1 MFCFTDFVIGKRGK
15 MKVLVVGKGG
25 REHALAWKIA
35 QSFYVDRLFCFPGNA
50 GIAKVAE
57 IPDINDDSVESLL
70 EFALKE
76 SIDLTV
82 VGPEDYLAKGI
93 VDAFEAKGLRIFGVN
108 KEAARLESSKAFAKE
123 VMKAANIP
131 TAAYSTVTDF
141 ESGDKLLKNS
151 KYPVVLKAD
160 GLAAGKG
167 VIICNT
173 YEEATS
179 ELSQMLNGKFKSAGA
194 KVVIEEFLKGEEL
207 SLLLLTDGT
216 NVKRLLFSQDHKAL
230 NDGDTGLNTGGM
242 GAYTPVKSGTN
253 ELYEKVDKSVTQP
266 LLSELKK
273 RGISYRGIL
282 YIGLMIVEN
291 EPFVLEYNVRFGDP
305 ETEPLMFML
314 ISDIVP
320 YFWAVAG
327 KDDSPV
333 NKNGSLPPFT
343 TLESLPELVWRSG
356 YGMCVVL
363 ASGGYPES
371 YEKGNVISGLDSVD
385 ENCVVFHA
393 GTKHDTAGNI
403 VTDGGRVLMVTSC
416 GKDINEA
423 VENTYKNVRL
433 INFDKIYF
441 RHDIAH
447 REQERVKC

>member
-1 MFCFTDFVIGKRGK
+1 

-35 QSFYVDRLFCFPGNA
+35 QSFYVDKLFCFPGNA
-50 GIAKVAE
+50 GIAEVAE
-57 IPDINDDSVESLL
+57 IPDIADDSVESLL
-70 EFALKE
+70 DFAIKE

-82 VGPEDYLAKGI
+82 IGPEDYLAKGI
-93 VDAFEAKGLRIFGVN
+93 VDAFESKGLRIFGVN

-123 VMKAANIP
+123 VMKSAKIP

-141 ESGDKLLKNS
+141 ESGDKILKTS

-167 VIICNT
+167 VIICMT
-173 YEEATS
+173 YEEAAS
-179 ELSQMLNGKFKSAGA
+179 ELSQMLGGKFKAAGA

-207 SLLLLTDGT
+207 SLLLLTDGKT
-216 NVKRLLFSQDHKAL
+216 VKRLLFSQDHKAL

-242 GAYTPVKSGTN
+242 GAYTPVKSGTD
-253 ELYEKVDKSVTQP
+253 ELYEKVDKTVTQP
-266 LLSELKK
+266 LLGELKK
-273 RGISYRGIL
+273 RGINYRGIL
-282 YIGLMIVEN
+282 YIGLMIVDG

-327 KDDSPV
+327 KEGSQAD
-333 NKNGSLPPFT
+333 KNGSLPLCT
-343 TLESLPELVWRSG
+343 TLEALPELVWRSG

-363 ASGGYPES
+363 ASGGYPEG
-371 YEKGNVISGLDSVD
+371 YEKGKIISGLDSVD

-393 GTKHDTAGNI
+393 GTKYDTEGNI
-403 VTDGGRVLMVTSC
+403 VTDGGRVLMVTSA
-416 GKDINEA
+416 GKGIAEA
-423 VENTYKNVRL
+423 VENTYRNVEK
-433 INFDKIYF
+433 ITFDKAYF

-447 REQERVKC
+447 REMERN

>member
-1 MFCFTDFVIGKRGK
+1 

-35 QSFYVDRLFCFPGNA
+35 QSFYVDKLFCFPGNA
-50 GIAKVAE
+50 GIAEVAE
-57 IPDINDDSVESLL
+57 IPDIADDSVESLL
-70 EFALKE
+70 DFAIKE

-82 VGPEDYLAKGI
+82 IGPEDYLAKGI

-123 VMKAANIP
+123 VMKSAKIP

-141 ESGDKLLKNS
+141 ESGDKILKTS

-167 VIICNT
+167 VIICMT
-173 YEEATS
+173 YEEAAS
-179 ELSQMLNGKFKSAGA
+179 ELSQMLGGKFKAAGA

-207 SLLLLTDGT
+207 SLLLLTDGKT
-216 NVKRLLFSQDHKAL
+216 VKRLLFSQDHKAL

-242 GAYTPVKSGTN
+242 GAYTPVKSGTD
-253 ELYEKVDKSVTQP
+253 ELYEKVDKTITQP
-266 LLSELKK
+266 LLGELKK
-273 RGISYRGIL
+273 RGINYRGIL
-282 YIGLMIVEN
+282 YIGLMIVDG

-327 KDDSPV
+327 KEGSQAD
-333 NKNGSLPPFT
+333 KNGSLPLCT
-343 TLESLPELVWRSG
+343 TLEALPELVWRSG

-363 ASGGYPES
+363 ASGGYPEG
-371 YEKGNVISGLDSVD
+371 YEKGKIISGLDSVD

-393 GTKHDTAGNI
+393 GTKYDTEGNI
-403 VTDGGRVLMVTSC
+403 VTDGGRVLMVTSA
-416 GKDINEA
+416 GKGIAEA
-423 VENTYKNVRL
+423 VENTYRNVEK
-433 INFDKIYF
+433 ITFDKAYF

-447 REQERVKC
+447 REMERN

>member
-1 MFCFTDFVIGKRGK
+1 

-35 QSFYVDRLFCFPGNA
+35 QSFYVDKLFCFPGNA
-50 GIAKVAE
+50 GIAEVAE
-57 IPDINDDSVESLL
+57 IPDIADDSIESLL
-70 EFALKE
+70 DFAIKE

-93 VDAFEAKGLRIFGVN
+93 VDAFEAKGLRIFGVS
-108 KEAARLESSKAFAKE
+108 KDAARLESSKAFAKE
-123 VMKAANIP
+123 VMKAAKIP

-141 ESGDKLLKNS
+141 ESGDKILKTS

-167 VIICNT
+167 VIICAT
-173 YEEATS
+173 YEEASS
-179 ELSQMLNGKFKSAGA
+179 ELSQMLGGKFKSAGA

-216 NVKRLLFSQDHKAL
+216 NVKPLLFSQDHKAL

-242 GAYTPVKSGTN
+242 GAYTPVKSGTD
-253 ELYEKVDKSVTQP
+253 ELYEKVDKTITQP
-266 LLSELKK
+266 LLGELKK
-273 RGISYRGIL
+273 RGIDYRGIL
-282 YIGLMIVEN
+282 YIGLMIVDG

-320 YFWAVAG
+320 YFRAVAG
-327 KDDSPV
+327 KGD
-333 NKNGSLPPFT
+333 T
-343 TLESLPELVWRSG
+343 TLEALPELVWRSG

-363 ASGGYPES
+363 ASGGYPEG
-371 YEKGNVISGLDSVD
+371 YEKGKVISGLDSVD

-393 GTKHDTAGNI
+393 GTKFDALGNI
-403 VTDGGRVLMVTSC
+403 VTDGGRVLMVTSG

-423 VENTYKNVRL
+423 VENTYKNVEK
-433 INFDKIYF
+433 ITFDKAYF

-447 REQERVKC
+447 REMERN

>member
-1 MFCFTDFVIGKRGK
+1 

-25 REHALAWKIA
+25 REHALAWKIS
-35 QSFYVDRLFCFPGNA
+35 QSFYVEKLFCFPGNA
-50 GIAKVAE
+50 GIANIAE
-57 IPDINDDSVESLL
+57 IPDIADDSVESLL
-70 EFALKE
+70 DFALRE

-108 KEAARLESSKAFAKE
+108 KEAAKLESSKAFAKE
-123 VMKAANIP
+123 VMKAAKIP

-141 ESGDKLLKNS
+141 ESGNTVLKTS

-167 VIICNT
+167 VIICGT
-173 YEEATS
+173 YEEASS
-179 ELSQMLNGKFKSAGA
+179 ELSQMLNGKFKSAGS

-242 GAYTPVKSGTN
+242 GAYTPVKPGTD
-253 ELYEKVDKSVTQP
+253 ELYEKVDRTITQP

-273 RGISYRGIL
+273 RGINYRGIL
-282 YIGLMIVEN
+282 YIGLMIVDG

-320 YFWAVAG
+320 YFWAVSG
-327 KDDSPV
+327 KEERS
-333 NKNGSLPPFT
+333 NTKNGKIPPLT
-343 TLESLPELVWRSG
+343 TLEALPELVWRSG

-371 YEKGNVISGLDSVD
+371 YEKGKVISGLDSVD

-393 GTKHDTAGNI
+393 GTKFDASGNI
-403 VTDGGRVLMVTSC
+403 VTDGGRVLMVTSA

-423 VENTYKNVRL
+423 VENTYRNVEK
-433 INFDKIYF
+433 ISFDKAYY

-447 REQERVKC
+447 RERERN

>member
-1 MFCFTDFVIGKRGK
+1 

-35 QSFYVDRLFCFPGNA
+35 QSFYVDKLFCFPGNA
-50 GIAKVAE
+50 GIAEVAE
-57 IPDINDDSVESLL
+57 IPDIADDSVESLL
-70 EFALKE
+70 DFALRE

-108 KEAARLESSKAFAKE
+108 KDAARLESSKAFAKE
-123 VMKAANIP
+123 VMKAAKIP

-141 ESGDKLLKNS
+141 ESGDKILKTS

-167 VIICNT
+167 VIICAT
-173 YEEATS
+173 YEEASS
-179 ELSQMLNGKFKSAGA
+179 ELSQMLGGKFKSAGA

-216 NVKRLLFSQDHKAL
+216 NVKPLLFSQDHKAL

-242 GAYTPVKSGTN
+242 GAYTPVKSGTD
-253 ELYEKVDKSVTQP
+253 ELYEKVDKTITQP
-266 LLSELKK
+266 LLGELKK
-273 RGISYRGIL
+273 RGIDYRGIL
-282 YIGLMIVEN
+282 YIGLMIVDG

-320 YFWAVAG
+320 YFRAVAG
-327 KDDSPV
+327 KGD
-333 NKNGSLPPFT
+333 T
-343 TLESLPELVWRSG
+343 TLEALPELVWRSG

-363 ASGGYPES
+363 ASGGYPEG
-371 YEKGNVISGLDSVD
+371 YEKGKVISGLDSVD

-393 GTKHDTAGNI
+393 GTKFDALGNI
-403 VTDGGRVLMVTSC
+403 VTDGGRVLMVTSG

-423 VENTYKNVRL
+423 VENTYKNVEK
-433 INFDKIYF
+433 ITFDKAYF

-447 REQERVKC
+447 REMERN

>member
-1 MFCFTDFVIGKRGK
+1 

-35 QSFYVDRLFCFPGNA
+35 QSFYVDKLFCFPGNA

-57 IPDINDDSVESLL
+57 IPDIADDSVESLL
-70 EFALKE
+70 EFALRE

-123 VMKAANIP
+123 VMKSAKIP

-141 ESGDKLLKNS
+141 ESGDRILKTS

-167 VIICNT
+167 VIICGT
-173 YEEATS
+173 YEEAAS
-179 ELSQMLNGKFKSAGA
+179 ELSQMLGGKFKSAGA

-242 GAYTPVKSGTN
+242 GAYTPVKSGTE
-253 ELYEKVDKSVTQP
+253 ELYEKVDENITRP
-266 LLSELKK
+266 LLKELKR
-273 RGISYRGIL
+273 RGINYRGIL
-282 YIGLMIVEN
+282 YIGLMVVDG

-320 YFWAVAG
+320 YFQAVAE
-327 KDDSPV
+327 KD
-333 NKNGSLPPFT
+333 K

-363 ASGGYPES
+363 ASGGYPEG
-371 YEKGNVISGLDSVD
+371 YEKGKVISGLDSVD

-393 GTKHDTAGNI
+393 GTKLDASGNI

-423 VENTYKNVRL
+423 VENTYKNVAK
-433 INFDKIYF
+433 ITFDKAYF

-447 REQERVKC
+447 REQERGK

>member
-1 MFCFTDFVIGKRGK
+1 

-35 QSFYVDRLFCFPGNA
+35 QSFYVDRLYCFPGNA
-50 GIAKVAE
+50 GIAEIAE
-57 IPDINDDSVESLL
+57 IPNIADDSVESLL
-70 EFALKE
+70 DFALKE

-123 VMKAANIP
+123 VMKAAGIP

-141 ESGDKLLKNS
+141 ESGDKILKTS

-167 VIICNT
+167 VIICAT
-173 YEEATS
+173 YEEASS
-179 ELSQMLNGKFKSAGA
+179 ELSQMLGGKFKAAGA

-216 NVKRLLFSQDHKAL
+216 NVKRLMFSQDHKAL

-242 GAYTPVKSGTN
+242 GAYTPVKSGTD
-253 ELYEKVDKSVTQP
+253 ELYEKVDRAVTQP
-266 LLSELKK
+266 LLNELKK
-273 RGISYRGIL
+273 RGINYRGIL
-282 YIGLMIVEN
+282 YIGLMIVDG

-320 YFWAVAG
+320 YFQAVAG
-327 KDDSPV
+327 KGDV
-333 NKNGSLPPFT
+333 

-356 YGMCVVL
+356 Y
-363 ASGGYPES
+363 
-371 YEKGNVISGLDSVD
+371 
-385 ENCVVFHA
+385 
-393 GTKHDTAGNI
+393 
-403 VTDGGRVLMVTSC
+403 
-416 GKDINEA
+416 
-423 VENTYKNVRL
+423 
-433 INFDKIYF
+433 
-441 RHDIAH
+441 
-447 REQERVKC
+447 

>member
-1 MFCFTDFVIGKRGK
+1 

-35 QSFYVDRLFCFPGNA
+35 QSFYVDKLFCFPGNA

-57 IPDINDDSVESLL
+57 IPDIADDSIESLL
-70 EFALKE
+70 DFAIKE

-93 VDAFEAKGLRIFGVN
+93 VDAFEAKGLRIFGVS
-108 KEAARLESSKAFAKE
+108 KDAARLESSKAFAKE
-123 VMKAANIP
+123 VMKAAKIP

-141 ESGDKLLKNS
+141 ESGDKILKTS

-167 VIICNT
+167 VIICAT
-173 YEEATS
+173 YEEASS
-179 ELSQMLNGKFKSAGA
+179 ELSQMLGGKFKSAGA

-216 NVKRLLFSQDHKAL
+216 NVKPLLFSQDHKAL

-242 GAYTPVKSGTN
+242 GAYTPVKSGTD
-253 ELYEKVDKSVTQP
+253 ELYEKVDKTITQP
-266 LLSELKK
+266 LLGELKK
-273 RGISYRGIL
+273 RGIDYRGIL
-282 YIGLMIVEN
+282 YIGLMIVDG

-320 YFWAVAG
+320 YFRAVAG
-327 KDDSPV
+327 KGD
-333 NKNGSLPPFT
+333 T
-343 TLESLPELVWRSG
+343 TLEALPELVWRSG

-363 ASGGYPES
+363 ASGGYPEG
-371 YEKGNVISGLDSVD
+371 YEKGKVISGLDSVD

-393 GTKHDTAGNI
+393 GTKFDALGNI
-403 VTDGGRVLMVTSC
+403 VTDGGRVLMVTSG

-423 VENTYKNVRL
+423 VENTYKNVEK
-433 INFDKIYF
+433 ITFDKAYF

-447 REQERVKC
+447 REMERN

>member
-1 MFCFTDFVIGKRGK
+1 

-35 QSFYVDRLFCFPGNA
+35 QSFYVDRLYCFPGNA
-50 GIAKVAE
+50 GIAEIAE
-57 IPDINDDSVESLL
+57 IPDVADDSVESLL
-70 EFALKE
+70 DFALKE

-123 VMKAANIP
+123 VMKAAGIP

-141 ESGDKLLKNS
+141 ESGDKILKTS

-167 VIICNT
+167 VIICAT
-173 YEEATS
+173 YEEASS
-179 ELSQMLNGKFKSAGA
+179 ELSQMLGGKFKAAGA

-216 NVKRLLFSQDHKAL
+216 NVKRLMFSQDHKAL

-242 GAYTPVKSGTN
+242 GAYTPVKSGTD
-253 ELYEKVDKSVTQP
+253 ELYEKVDRAVTQP
-266 LLSELKK
+266 LLNELKK
-273 RGISYRGIL
+273 RGINYRGIL
-282 YIGLMIVEN
+282 YIGLMIVDG

-320 YFWAVAG
+320 YFQAVAG
-327 KDDSPV
+327 KGDV
-333 NKNGSLPPFT
+333 

-363 ASGGYPES
+363 ASGGYPEG
-371 YEKGNVISGLDSVD
+371 YEKGKVITGLDSVD

-393 GTKHDTAGNI
+393 GTKFDASGKI
-403 VTDGGRVLMVTSC
+403 VTDGGRVLMVTSA
-416 GKDINEA
+416 GRNIAEA
-423 VENTYKNVRL
+423 VANTYKNVEK
-433 INFDKIYF
+433 ITFDKVYF

-447 REQERVKC
+447 REMERN

>member
-1 MFCFTDFVIGKRGK
+1 

-25 REHALAWKIA
+25 REHALAWKIS
-35 QSFYVDRLFCFPGNA
+35 QSFYVEKLFCFPGNA
-50 GIAKVAE
+50 GIANVAE
-57 IPDINDDSVESLL
+57 IPDIADDSVESLL
-70 EFALKE
+70 DFALRE

-108 KEAARLESSKAFAKE
+108 KDAARLESSKAFAKE
-123 VMKAANIP
+123 VMKAAKIP

-141 ESGDKLLKNS
+141 ESGNTVLKTS

-167 VIICNT
+167 VIICGT
-173 YEEATS
+173 YEEASS
-179 ELSQMLNGKFKSAGA
+179 ELSQMLGGKFKSAGS

-242 GAYTPVKSGTN
+242 GAYTPVKPGTD
-253 ELYEKVDKSVTQP
+253 ELYEKVDRTITQP

-273 RGISYRGIL
+273 RGINYRGIL
-282 YIGLMIVEN
+282 YIGLMIVDG

-320 YFWAVAG
+320 YFWAVSG
-327 KDDSPV
+327 KEERS
-333 NKNGSLPPFT
+333 NTKNGKIPPFT
-343 TLESLPELVWRSG
+343 TLEALPELVWRSG

-371 YEKGNVISGLDSVD
+371 YEKGKVISGLDSVN

-393 GTKHDTAGNI
+393 GTKFDAAGKI
-403 VTDGGRVLMVTSC
+403 ITDGGRVLMVTSA

-423 VENTYKNVRL
+423 VENTYRNVEK
-433 INFDKIYF
+433 ISFDKAYY

-447 REQERVKC
+447 RERERN

>member
-1 MFCFTDFVIGKRGK
+1 

-35 QSFYVDRLFCFPGNA
+35 QSFYVDKLFCFPGNA

-57 IPDINDDSVESLL
+57 IPDIADDSVESLL
-70 EFALKE
+70 NFALQE

-108 KEAARLESSKAFAKE
+108 KEAAQLESSKAFAKE
-123 VMKAANIP
+123 VMKSANIP

-141 ESGDKLLKNS
+141 ETGNKILKSS

-167 VIICNT
+167 VIICGA
-173 YEEATS
+173 YDEAVS
-179 ELSQMLNGKFKSAGA
+179 ELSQMLGGKFKSAGT

-216 NVKRLLFSQDHKAL
+216 NVKPLLFSQDHKAL

-242 GAYTPVKSGTN
+242 GAYTPVKSGTS

-266 LLSELKK
+266 LLKELKK
-273 RGISYRGIL
+273 RGINYRGIL
-282 YIGLMIVEN
+282 YIGLMVVEG
-291 EPFVLEYNVRFGDP
+291 EPYVLEYNVRFGDP

-314 ISDIVP
+314 ISDIIP

-327 KDDSPV
+327 KE
-333 NKNGSLPPFT
+333 GSSLRGKDENMPLFT
-343 TLESLPELVWRSG
+343 TLESLPDLVWRSG

-371 YEKGNVISGLDSVD
+371 YEKGKIISGLDSVD
-385 ENCVVFHA
+385 NDCVVFHA
-393 GTKHDTAGNI
+393 GTKFDASGNI
-403 VTDGGRVLMVTSC
+403 VTDGGRVLMVTSG
-416 GKDINEA
+416 GKNINEA
-423 VENTYKNVRL
+423 VENTYKNVAK
-433 INFDKIYF
+433 ITFDKAYF

-447 REQERVKC
+447 REQERAK

>member
-1 MFCFTDFVIGKRGK
+1 

-25 REHALAWKIA
+25 REHALAWKSA
-35 QSFYVDRLFCFPGNA
+35 QSFYVDRLYCFPGNA
-50 GIAKVAE
+50 GIAEIAE
-57 IPDINDDSVESLL
+57 IPDIADDSVESLL
-70 EFALKE
+70 DFALKE

-123 VMKAANIP
+123 VMKAAGIP

-141 ESGDKLLKNS
+141 ESGDKILKTS

-167 VIICNT
+167 VIICAT
-173 YEEATS
+173 YEEASS
-179 ELSQMLNGKFKSAGA
+179 ELSQMLGGKFKAAGA

-216 NVKRLLFSQDHKAL
+216 NVKRLMFSQDHKAL

-242 GAYTPVKSGTN
+242 GAYTPVKSGTD
-253 ELYEKVDKSVTQP
+253 ELYEKVDRAVTQP
-266 LLSELKK
+266 LLNELKK
-273 RGISYRGIL
+273 RGINYRGIL
-282 YIGLMIVEN
+282 YIGLMIVDG

-320 YFWAVAG
+320 YFQAVAG
-327 KDDSPV
+327 KGEV
-333 NKNGSLPPFT
+333 

-363 ASGGYPES
+363 ASGGYPEG
-371 YEKGNVISGLDSVD
+371 YEKGKVISGLDSVD

-393 GTKHDTAGNI
+393 GTKFDASGNI
-403 VTDGGRVLMVTSC
+403 VTDGGRVLMVTSA
-416 GKDINEA
+416 GRNIAEA
-423 VENTYKNVRL
+423 VANTYKNVEK
-433 INFDKIYF
+433 ITFDKVYF

-447 REQERVKC
+447 REMERN

>member
-1 MFCFTDFVIGKRGK
+1 

-35 QSFYVDRLFCFPGNA
+35 QSFYVDKLFCFPGNA

-57 IPDINDDSVESLL
+57 IPDIADDSVESLL
-70 EFALKE
+70 DFALRE

-93 VDAFEAKGLRIFGVN
+93 VDAFEAKGLRIFGVS
-108 KEAARLESSKAFAKE
+108 KDAARLESSKAFAKE
-123 VMKAANIP
+123 VMKAAKIP

-141 ESGDKLLKNS
+141 ESGDKILKTS

-167 VIICNT
+167 VIICAT
-173 YEEATS
+173 YEEASS
-179 ELSQMLNGKFKSAGA
+179 ELSQMLGGKFKSAGA

-216 NVKRLLFSQDHKAL
+216 NVKPLLFSQDHKAL

-242 GAYTPVKSGTN
+242 GAYTPVKSGTD
-253 ELYEKVDKSVTQP
+253 ELYEKVDKTITQP
-266 LLSELKK
+266 LLGELKK
-273 RGISYRGIL
+273 RGIDYRGIL
-282 YIGLMIVEN
+282 YIGLMIVDG

-320 YFWAVAG
+320 YFRAVAG
-327 KDDSPV
+327 KGD
-333 NKNGSLPPFT
+333 T
-343 TLESLPELVWRSG
+343 TLEALPELVWRSG

-363 ASGGYPES
+363 ASGGYPEG
-371 YEKGNVISGLDSVD
+371 YEKGKVISGLDSVD

-393 GTKHDTAGNI
+393 GTKFDALGNI
-403 VTDGGRVLMVTSC
+403 VTDGGRVLMVTSG

-423 VENTYKNVRL
+423 VENTYKNVEK
-433 INFDKIYF
+433 ITFDKAYF

-447 REQERVKC
+447 REMERN

>member
-1 MFCFTDFVIGKRGK
+1 

-25 REHALAWKIA
+25 REHALAWKIS
-35 QSFYVDRLFCFPGNA
+35 QSFYVEKLYCFPGNA
-50 GIAKVAE
+50 GIANVAE
-57 IPDINDDSVESLL
+57 IPDIADDSVESLL
-70 EFALKE
+70 DFALRE

-93 VDAFEAKGLRIFGVN
+93 VDAFEAKGLRIFGAN
-108 KEAARLESSKAFAKE
+108 REAAQLESSKAFAKE
-123 VMKAANIP
+123 VMKSAKIP

-141 ESGDKLLKNS
+141 ESGDKILKTS
-151 KYPVVLKAD
+151 KYPIVLKAD

-167 VIICNT
+167 VIICGT
-173 YEEATS
+173 YEEASS
-179 ELSQMLNGKFKSAGA
+179 ELSQMLGGKFKSAGS
-194 KVVIEEFLKGEEL
+194 KVVIEEFLNGEEL

-242 GAYTPVKSGTN
+242 GAYTPVQPGTD
-253 ELYEKVDKSVTQP
+253 ELYEKVDRTITQP
-266 LLSELKK
+266 LLNELKK
-273 RGISYRGIL
+273 RGINYRGIL
-282 YIGLMIVEN
+282 YIGLMIVDG

-320 YFWAVAG
+320 YFWAVSG
-327 KDDSPV
+327 KEERS
-333 NKNGSLPPFT
+333 NTKNGKIPPFT
-343 TLESLPELVWRSG
+343 TLEALPELVWRSG

-371 YEKGNVISGLDSVD
+371 YEKGKVISGLDSVD

-393 GTKHDTAGNI
+393 GTKFDASGNI
-403 VTDGGRVLMVTSC
+403 VTDGGRVLMVTSA

-423 VENTYKNVRL
+423 VENTYRNVEK
-433 INFDKIYF
+433 ISFDKAYY

-447 REQERVKC
+447 RERERN